1 MWKRL
6 VIAIIGS
13 ITIIYLS
20 TTIFTFFDVSLQSYL
35 IYVMFIVAILFLFA
49 LLPYK
54 THDFFKA

>member
-49 LLPYK
+49 FLPYE
-54 THDFFKA
+54 THDFFKI